1 MQLYKKKVI
10 QKDSP
15 AQLLTQMCLKCSR
28 NSEETSAFVAG
39 REKGAPGKA
48 ATDLKE
54 DCKVSG
60 FYSDTG
66 TSHLFRLFLIEKIR
80 HPMLTCAS
88 FLIIVL
94 KLNIYSVNHIVDTK
108 LEFKHC
114 KILLTVSEN

>member
-1 MQLYKKKVI
+1 MHLYKKKVI

-15 AQLLTQMCLKCSR
+15 AQLLRQMCLKYSR

-39 REKGAPGKA
+39 REKGAAGKA

-66 TSHLFRLFLIEKIR
+66 SKSSLQTLFDWKNQ
-80 HPMLTCAS
+80 AS
-88 FLIIVL
+88 YAYMRKF
-94 KLNIYSVNHIVDTK
+94 
-108 LEFKHC
+108 
-114 KILLTVSEN
+114 